1 MQLNL
6 NFTDDIPHILSDE
19 SKKPHEL
26 NYLPDDCVIV
36 DVETTGLNPSI
47 DSVIEISAIKVKD
60 NKAVSEFSSLISPK
74 KLIPPF
80 ISNLTGI
87 TNEMVLNAPDRRK
100 VLIEFC
106 SFIGANP
113 IAGHNIK
120 FDLSFLNAEL
130 KREFQKSLCT
140 NYADTL
146 LFARKVYNLK
156 SYKLT
161 NIANFLNINTNNA
174 HRALKDCR
182 MTYLAF
188 KDMKQRLNNKQ
199 K

>member
-36 DVETTGLNPSI
+36 DVETTGLNPSY
-47 DSVIEISAIKVKD
+47 DSVIEISAIKVKG
-60 NKAVSEFSSLISPK
+60 NKAVSEFSSLINPK
-74 KLIPPF
+74 KMIPPF

-87 TNEMVLNAPDRRK
+87 TNEMVLNAPNRRK

-106 SFIGANP
+106 SFTGTNP

-130 KREFQKSLCT
+130 KREFQKSLCSS
-140 NYADTL
+140 YADTL
-146 LFARKVYNLK
+146 LFARKVYKNLK
-156 SYKLT
+156 SHKLT
-161 NIANFLNINTNNA
+161 NIANFLNIDTNNA

-188 KDMKQRLNNKQ
+188 KDMKQKLK
-199 K
+199 